1 MKNLAFT
8 VMTILGFLS
17 ACSSGSEAVIS
28 FIPGTYVNQ
37 AQSEFSVANDTL
49 VIEQAKNTDNIYL
62 IIRKTGY
69 RRITDGKVQQL
80 QHQVRHWTGTWDI
93 QKQLMQIMQTGN
105 TLIFQP
111 DKNNLLNGNSE
122 YWKL

>member
-1 MKNLAFT
+1 MKQLLFIAGLA
-8 VMTILGFLS
+8 ILLA
-17 ACSSGSEAVIS
+17 ACQSNNSTGD

-37 AQSEFSVANDTL
+37 SQSEFSVANDTL
-49 VIEQAKNTDNIYL
+49 IITKAANTDYIYL

-69 RRITDGKVQQL
+69 RRIGEGKLYPIKQQIKRL
-80 QHQVRHWTGTWDI
+80 TGNWDPVKQVM
-93 QKQLMQIMQTGN
+93 QLMQNET

-111 DKNNLLNGNSE
+111 DQNKLFIGSNA

>member
-8 VMTILGFLS
+8 TLAILGLLS
-17 ACSSGSEAVIS
+17 ACSSGSEAVTS

-37 AQSEFSVANDTL
+37 AQSEFSIANDTL

-62 IIRKTGY
+62 ITRKTGY
-69 RRITDGKVQQL
+69 RRIADGKVQQL
-80 QHQVRHWTGTWDI
+80 QHQVKHWTGTWDT